1 MLSLLKKLS
10 LLERLAFALSVLY
23 GIGVILLLEHSSLY
37 IGFEKIDFLRLKPIL
52 VGLQFVIYLFV
63 PFVVFI
69 LPAILVSRTKWPW
82 WGKALTVFIGILFL
96 MVCVAVMLHYFIPY
110 TYRKDLTKDA
120 WYYPLVVRN
129 FWLMYFYWDG
139 HIIALSLFSAS
150 VMLFMKHIQN
160 FIVNHVRWMKQ
171 VRYVRYIAVMLLGSG
186 MFMAMFFFDR
196 DVYMNISQ
204 SAGGGAPIAG
214 IITIANPGQFLK
226 SSNVYYAQ
234 DEEELSKPCF
244 LVQED
249 SEFVYISE
257 MFEFSDKITYLRN
270 TSISSSICR
279 IPKQNVIQF
288 APISYYQMWNKY
300 LAEKIAG
307 ELEFDVL
314 QHVNMYFGIQMQSVR
329 PVDPLTAQSEAL
341 FSTTNTPIL
350 TMWIDGDG
358 VDKIS
363 ANSLSIVPDKGTNLL
378 VKMVFGPFKC
388 QKGRQ
393 VVQWHNLLTNS
404 LNQIGFK
411 IDNLPGLPSGYQ
423 WGCSFAM
430 GVECNYLSSFDI
442 MQEYQPQY
450 LREDG
455 KLSLMIRKKAFCKD
469 TSSRVEGK
477 GNKLP

>member
-1 MLSLLKKLS
+1 MLTLLKKLS
-10 LLERLAFALSVLY
+10 LLERLALALSVLY
-23 GIGVILLLEHSSLY
+23 GIGVVLLLEHSSLY

-69 LPAILVSRTKWPW
+69 LPAIFVFRTKWAW
-82 WGKALTVFIGILFL
+82 WIKSITVLIGVLFL

-110 TYRKDLTKDA
+110 TYRKGLTKDV
-120 WYYPLVVRN
+120 WYYLLVVRN
-129 FWLMYFYWDG
+129 FWRMYFYLDM
-139 HIIALSLFSAS
+139 HIVALSLFSVS

-160 FIVNHVRWMKQ
+160 FTVNHVRWVKQ
-171 VRYVRYIAVMLLGSG
+171 VRYVRYIAVTLLGTG
-186 MFMAMFFFDR
+186 MSMAMFFFNR

-249 SEFVYISE
+249 SESVYISE
-257 MFEFSDKITYLRN
+257 MFEFTDKIAYLRN
-270 TSISSSICR
+270 TSVPSSICR
-279 IPKQNVIQF
+279 VPKQNVIQF
-288 APISYYQMWNKY
+288 APVSYYQMWNKY

-314 QHVNMYFGIQMQSVR
+314 QHVNMYLGIQLQSVR
-329 PVDPLTAQSEAL
+329 PVDPLIVQSEAFL
-341 FSTTNTPIL
+341 STTNTPIL

-393 VVQWHNLLTNS
+393 VVQWHYLLTNS
-404 LNQIGFK
+404 LNQVGFK
-411 IDNLPGLPSGYQ
+411 IDNLPGLPSGYE
-423 WGCSFAM
+423 WGCGFAM

-450 LREDG
+450 LRKDG
-455 KLSLMIRKKAFCKD
+455 ELSLMIRKKAFCAD
-469 TSSRVEGK
+469 TSLRVERKGK
-477 GNKLP
+477 KLP